1 MPIEYQIDPE
11 LGLVFS
17 QFEGYISAQDLEG
30 HWRRLL
36 ADPAAPDP
44 LALAADVG
52 DSQLL
57 VDGEDLQRLVR
68 TVIEPLL
75 GDRRWRFAIIASS
88 PAQYGIAKQFM
99 HYTGQCGQTETF
111 RDMDAAIAWLVE
123 EAGLAGGG
131 VGTL

>member
-1 MPIEYQIDPE
+1 MPITYEIDPE

-17 QFEGYISAQDLEG
+17 QFEGYIRAQDLEE

-36 ADPAAPDP
+36 GDPAAPQR
-44 LALAADVG
+44 LALAAELG

-75 GDRRWRFAIIASS
+75 GERRWRFAIIA
-88 PAQYGIAKQFM
+88 PTPTQYGLAKQFM
-99 HYTGQCGQTETF
+99 LFAEQCGDTETF
-111 RDMDAAIAWLVE
+111 RNADAAIAWLVDPI
-123 EAGLAGGG
+123 
-131 VGTL
+131 